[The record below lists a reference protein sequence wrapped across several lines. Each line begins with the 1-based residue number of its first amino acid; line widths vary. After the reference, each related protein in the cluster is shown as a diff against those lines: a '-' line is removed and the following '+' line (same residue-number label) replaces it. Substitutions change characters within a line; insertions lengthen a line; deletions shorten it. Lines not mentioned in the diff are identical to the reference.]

1 MNLKNLDISIGSFS
15 KGGSII
21 VTDVAPDYAYVN
33 NERDL
38 TKVIGLRV
46 TVVFPGNNY
55 DTQVVKVSNPVD
67 RLSVL
72 LAKATPD
79 KPLYV
84 QFINFHA
91 SIYSIRGDDGKYH
104 TGVSAK
110 ASDVEPIFDDSEI
123 LID

>member
-1 MNLKNLDISIGSFS
+1 MNMKNLDIPIEAFT
-15 KGGSII
+15 KGGNII
-21 VTDVAPDYAYVN
+21 VTDVALDYAYKDGV
-33 NERDL
+33 RDM

-67 RLSVL
+67 TLSVL

-79 KPLYV
+79 NPLYV
-84 QFINFHA
+84 SFTGFHA
-91 SIYSIRGDDGKYH
+91 SIYSMRGDDGKYR

-110 ASDVEPIFDDSEI
+110 AEDVKPVLDDD
-123 LID
+123 LIIA